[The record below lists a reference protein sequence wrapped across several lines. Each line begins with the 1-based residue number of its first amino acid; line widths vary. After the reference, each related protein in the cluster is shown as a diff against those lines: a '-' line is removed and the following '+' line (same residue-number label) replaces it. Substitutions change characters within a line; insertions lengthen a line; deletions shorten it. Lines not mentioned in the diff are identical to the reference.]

1 MKNSSG
7 NSAPDRRSNGTDRE
21 TGVLCR
27 PAEEAFRK
35 GLNALRG
42 GETAVARALFEAAI
56 KLERRSGANKIQPRY
71 LSYYGLT
78 LMEDPTRRPMALD
91 CCRRAVK
98 DEFFNAVL
106 FLNLSRVYLRLGN
119 RAEAHKAAMR
129 GLALEPKHSAI
140 QQHLSQM
147 GVRGRPT
154 IPFLDR
160 SNFLNVTLGRMFRK
174 GPSRSA

>member
-1 MKNSSG
+1 LK
-7 NSAPDRRSNGTDRE
+7 
-21 TGVLCR
+21 
-27 PAEEAFRK
+27 
-35 GLNALRG
+35 G

-78 LMEDPTRRPMALD
+78 LMEDPARRPMALD

-98 DEFFNAVL
+98 DEFFNADL

-129 GLALEPKHSAI
+129 GLALDPKHGAI
-140 QQHLSQM
+140 QQHLGQM
-147 GVRGRPT
+147 GVRGRPP
-154 IPFLDR
+154 IPSSTDR
-160 SNFLNVTLGRMFRK
+160 TSSTSPSARCSVRARP
-174 GPSRSA
+174 GPPDRPSPSAAVLPRSLFHARA

>member
-1 MKNSSG
+1 
-7 NSAPDRRSNGTDRE
+7 
-21 TGVLCR
+21 
-27 PAEEAFRK
+27 
-35 GLNALRG
+35 
-42 GETAVARALFEAAI
+42 
-56 KLERRSGANKIQPRY
+56 
-71 LSYYGLT
+71 
-78 LMEDPTRRPMALD
+78 MEDPTRRPMALD

-98 DEFFNAVL
+98 DEFFNADL

-140 QQHLSQM
+140 KQHLSQM

>member
-1 MKNSSG
+1 MKNTSG
-7 NSAPDRRSNGTDRE
+7 NSAPDRRSNGSDRE

-35 GLNALRG
+35 GLNALKG
-42 GETAVARALFEAAI
+42 GETSVARALFEAAI

-78 LMEDPTRRPMALD
+78 LMDDPTRRPMALD

-98 DEFFNAVL
+98 DEFFNADL
-106 FLNLSRVYLRLGN
+106 FLNLSRVYVRLGN

-129 GLALEPKHSAI
+129 RLALDPKHAGI
-140 QQHLSQM
+140 QQHSPRW
-147 GVRGRPT
+147 GFAARR
-154 IPFLDR
+154 F
-160 SNFLNVTLGRMFRK
+160 
-174 GPSRSA
+174 PS